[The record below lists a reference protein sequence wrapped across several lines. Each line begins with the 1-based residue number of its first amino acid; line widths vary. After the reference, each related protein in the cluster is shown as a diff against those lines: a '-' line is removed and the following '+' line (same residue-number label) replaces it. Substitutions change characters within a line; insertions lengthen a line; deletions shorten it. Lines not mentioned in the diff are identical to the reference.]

1 MTQKNQ
7 NQNLVGFFWF
17 CSHAF
22 TPGPDQIILVLVQL
36 LPTVHAPTKSHTH
49 FFAGDPVMADHPM
62 GEPEMELA
70 FVAVLVGVVA
80 LLAVQLQQQGPLGR
94 RQVRAA

>member
-1 MTQKNQ
+1 
-7 NQNLVGFFWF
+7 
-17 CSHAF
+17 
-22 TPGPDQIILVLVQL
+22 
-36 LPTVHAPTKSHTH
+36 
-49 FFAGDPVMADHPM
+49 MADHPM

>member
-36 LPTVHAPTKSHTH
+36 LPTVHAPTKSHT
-49 FFAGDPVMADHPM
+49 FSREIRSWRTTRW

-70 FVAVLVGVVA
+70 FVAVLVGVVT
-80 LLAVQLQQQGPLGR
+80 LLAVQLQQGR
-94 RQVRAA
+94 RRVRAA